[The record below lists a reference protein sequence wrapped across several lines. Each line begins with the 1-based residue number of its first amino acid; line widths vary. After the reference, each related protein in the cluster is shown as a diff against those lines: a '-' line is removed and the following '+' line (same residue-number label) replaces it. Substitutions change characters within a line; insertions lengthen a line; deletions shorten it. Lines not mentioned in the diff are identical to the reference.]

1 MLIICLYPFR
11 AWRLMKRTS
20 RMPRMGITLV
30 APRLVERGIMAGE
43 YIFTMQD
50 LIKRYGRNEVLSG
63 INLCFYHG
71 AKIGIVGE
79 NGSGKSTLL
88 KIMAGA
94 DQEFDGRA
102 APLKGT
108 TIGFLPQ
115 EPALDN
121 EKTVRENVE
130 QAFADIKKMI
140 EEFNEVSAK
149 MAEPMSDE
157 EMEKAMEKMGRLQD
171 QIDASDGWELDRQ
184 VEVAMDALVLPADDQ
199 KAGTLSGGEARR
211 VALCKLLLQKPDM
224 LLLDEP
230 TNHLDAETVQWL
242 EDTLSSY
249 LGNVI
254 VSTHDRYFLDNITK
268 WILELEKGKGRPFEG
283 NYSSWLEQKAE
294 ILRKREKS
302 ASTLQKRLQKE
313 LQWLRETPGARR
325 KHNKG
330 RVNEYEKLSAR
341 KINMEDNSLEI
352 QIAPGPQLGEQVI
365 EVDSLSKGYQEGEPI
380 IKDLTFSVPRGA
392 VVGLIG
398 PNGAGKT
405 TLFRMIADEEQ
416 PDLGT
421 LKLGSTVKLSYV
433 DQDRQDLIAENSVFE
448 EITGG
453 TEHIE
458 IAGKTINSRAYVG
471 RFNFKGP
478 DQQKKVGE
486 LSGGERNRVHLAK
499 LLRRGGNVLLLD
511 EPTNDLDVTTLRNL
525 ENAILDFSG
534 CVLVISHDRFFL
546 DRICTHLLVFEGNSK
561 VRWFEG
567 NFEEY
572 QEKRKLELGGKE
584 ENRRSKY
591 KKLTIH

>member
-1 MLIICLYPFR
+1 M
-11 AWRLMKRTS
+11 S
-20 RMPRMGITLV
+20 
-30 APRLVERGIMAGE
+30 GE
-43 YIFTMQD
+43 YIFTMQG
-50 LIKRYGRNEVLSG
+50 LIKRYGRNEILNG
-63 INLCFYHG
+63 INLSFYHG

-88 KIMAGA
+88 KIMAGE
-94 DQEFDGRA
+94 DSEFEGQA
-102 APLKGT
+102 APLKGS

-115 EPALDN
+115 EPVLDDD
-121 EKTVRENVE
+121 KTVRENVE
-130 QAFADIKKMI
+130 QAFSDIKKLI

-149 MAEPMSDE
+149 MAEPMSDD

-171 QIDASDGWELDRQ
+171 QIDAVDGWELDRQ
-184 VEVAMDALVLPADDQ
+184 VEVAMDALVLPEDNQ
-199 KAGTLSGGEARR
+199 KADTLSGGEARR

-242 EDTLSSY
+242 EDTLANFP
-249 LGNVI
+249 GNVI

-268 WILELEKGKGRPFEG
+268 WILELESGKGKPFEG
-283 NYSSWLEQKAE
+283 NYSSWLEQKTE
-294 ILRKREKS
+294 ILRHREKT
-302 ASTLQKRLQKE
+302 ASTLQKRLDKE
-313 LQWLRETPGARR
+313 LQWLKETPGARR

-330 RVNEYEKLSAR
+330 RINEYEKLSAR
-341 KINMEDNSLEI
+341 KTDVEDNTLEI

-365 EVDSLSKGYQEGEPI
+365 EVESLAKGYGGDPI
-380 IKDLTFSVPRGA
+380 FSNLTFTVPRGA

-405 TLFRMIADEEQ
+405 TLFKMIAGEEQ
-416 PDLGT
+416 PDSGT

-433 DQDRQDLIAENSVFE
+433 DQHRHDLDADNTVFE

-458 IAGKTINSRAYVG
+458 VAGKAINSRAYVG

-525 ENAILDFSG
+525 ENAILDFNG
-534 CVLVISHDRFFL
+534 CALVISHDRFFL

-572 QEKRKLELGGKE
+572 QEKRKKELGGKE

-591 KKLTIH
+591 KKLTIR

>member
-1 MLIICLYPFR
+1 M
-11 AWRLMKRTS
+11 S
-20 RMPRMGITLV
+20 
-30 APRLVERGIMAGE
+30 GE
-43 YIFTMQD
+43 YIFTMHG
-50 LIKRYGRNEVLSG
+50 LIKRYGHNEVLNG
-63 INLCFYHG
+63 INLSFYHG

-88 KIMAGA
+88 KIMAGE
-94 DQEFDGRA
+94 DSEFEGQA
-102 APLKGT
+102 APLKGS

-115 EPALDN
+115 EPVLDGD
-121 EKTVRENVE
+121 KTVRENVE
-130 QAFADIKKMI
+130 QAFSDIKKLI

-149 MAEPMSDE
+149 MAEPMSDD

-171 QIDASDGWELDRQ
+171 QIDAVDGWELDRQ
-184 VEVAMDALVLPADDQ
+184 VEVAMDALVLPEDDQ
-199 KAGTLSGGEARR
+199 KADTLSGGEARR

-242 EDTLSSY
+242 EDTLANFS
-249 LGNVI
+249 GNVI

-268 WILELEKGKGRPFEG
+268 WILELESGKGKPFEG
-283 NYSSWLEQKAE
+283 NYSSWLEQKTE
-294 ILRKREKS
+294 ILRRREKT
-302 ASTLQKRLQKE
+302 ASTLQKRLDKE

-341 KINMEDNSLEI
+341 KTDLEDNTLEI

-365 EVDSLSKGYQEGEPI
+365 EVESLAKGYGGDPI
-380 IKDLTFSVPRGA
+380 FSDLTFTVPRGA

-405 TLFRMIADEEQ
+405 TLFKMIAGEEQ
-416 PDLGT
+416 PDSGT

-433 DQDRQDLIAENSVFE
+433 DQHRHDLEADNTVFE

-458 IAGKTINSRAYVG
+458 VAGKTINSRAYVG

-525 ENAILDFSG
+525 ENAILDFNG
-534 CVLVISHDRFFL
+534 CALVISHDRFFL
-546 DRICTHLLVFEGNSK
+546 DRICTHLLVFEGDSK

-572 QEKRKLELGGKE
+572 QEKRKKELGGRE

-591 KKLTIH
+591 KKLTIR

>member
-1 MLIICLYPFR
+1 
-11 AWRLMKRTS
+11 
-20 RMPRMGITLV
+20 
-30 APRLVERGIMAGE
+30 MAGE

-50 LIKRYGRNEVLSG
+50 LIKRYGRNEVLNG
-63 INLCFYHG
+63 INLSFYHG

-79 NGSGKSTLL
+79 NGSGKSTIL
-88 KIMAGA
+88 KIMAGE
-94 DQEFDGRA
+94 DQEFEGRA

-115 EPALDN
+115 EPVLDG
-121 EKTVRENVE
+121 EQTVRENVE
-130 QAFADIKKMI
+130 QAFGDIKKMI
-140 EEFNEVSAK
+140 AEFNEVSAK
-149 MAEPMSDE
+149 MAEPMSDD

-171 QIDASDGWELDRQ
+171 QIDAADGWELDRQ
-184 VEVAMDALVLPADDQ
+184 VEVAMDALVLPPDDQ
-199 KAGTLSGGEARR
+199 KAETLSGGEARR

-224 LLLDEP
+224 ILLDEP

-242 EDTLSSY
+242 EETLANY
-249 LGNVI
+249 PGNVI

-268 WILELEKGKGRPFEG
+268 WILELESGKGRPFEG

-294 ILRKREKS
+294 ILRRREKS
-302 ASTLQKRLQKE
+302 ASTLQKRLEKE
-313 LQWLRETPGARR
+313 LQWLKETPGARR

-330 RVNEYEKLSAR
+330 RINEYEKLSAR
-341 KINMEDNSLEI
+341 KVDVEDNTLEI

-365 EVDSLSKGYQEGEPI
+365 EVDALTKGYQKDDAI
-380 IKDLTFSVPRGA
+380 INDLTFSVPRGA

-405 TLFRMIADEEQ
+405 TLFRMIAGEEQ
-416 PDLGT
+416 PDSGT

-433 DQDRQDLIAENSVFE
+433 DQHRHDLSPDKTVFE

-458 IAGKTINSRAYVG
+458 VAGKTIISRAYVG

-572 QEKRKLELGGKE
+572 QEKRKQELGGKE

>member
-1 MLIICLYPFR
+1 M
-11 AWRLMKRTS
+11 S
-20 RMPRMGITLV
+20 
-30 APRLVERGIMAGE
+30 GE

-88 KIMAGA
+88 KIMAGD
-94 DQEFDGRA
+94 DQEFEGRA
-102 APLKGT
+102 TPLKGT

-121 EKTVRENVE
+121 EQTVRENVE
-130 QAFADIKKMI
+130 QAFEDIKKMI

-149 MAEPMSDE
+149 MAEPMSDK
-157 EMEKAMEKMGRLQD
+157 EMEKAIEKMGRLQD
-171 QIDASDGWELDRQ
+171 QIDAADGWELDRQ
-184 VEVAMDALVLPADDQ
+184 VEVAMDALVLPADEQ
-199 KAGTLSGGEARR
+199 KAETLSGGEARR

-224 LLLDEP
+224 ILLDEP

-242 EDTLSSY
+242 ENTLSNY
-249 LGNVI
+249 PGNII

-268 WILELEKGKGRPFEG
+268 WILELENGKGKPFEG
-283 NYSSWLEQKAE
+283 NYSSWLEQKTE

-302 ASTLQKRLQKE
+302 ASTLQKRLEKE

-325 KHNKG
+325 KHNKD
-330 RVNEYEKLSAR
+330 RINEYEKLSAR
-341 KINMEDNSLEI
+341 KIDMEDNSLEI
-352 QIAPGPQLGEQVI
+352 QIAPGPHLGEQVI
-365 EVDSLSKGYQEGEPI
+365 EADSLSKGYQEGEPI

-416 PDLGT
+416 PDSGT

-433 DQDRQDLIAENSVFE
+433 DQDRHDLIAENSVFE

-478 DQQKKVGE
+478 DQQKKVGD

>member
-1 MLIICLYPFR
+1 M
-11 AWRLMKRTS
+11 S
-20 RMPRMGITLV
+20 
-30 APRLVERGIMAGE
+30 GE
-43 YIFTMQD
+43 YIFTIQG
-50 LIKRYGRNEVLSG
+50 LIKRYDRNEVLNG
-63 INLCFYHG
+63 INLSFYHG

-88 KIMAGA
+88 KIMAGE
-94 DQEFDGRA
+94 DKEFEGQA
-102 APLKGT
+102 TPLKGS

-115 EPALDN
+115 EPVLDDDQ
-121 EKTVRENVE
+121 TVRENVE
-130 QAFADIKKMI
+130 QAFGDIKKMI
-140 EEFNEVSAK
+140 KEFNAISAK

-157 EMEKAMEKMGRLQD
+157 EMEKAMDKMGRLQD
-171 QIDASDGWELDRQ
+171 QIDAVDGWELDRQ

-224 LLLDEP
+224 ILLDEP

-242 EDTLSSY
+242 EDTLSNY
-249 LGNVI
+249 PGNVI

-268 WILELEKGKGRPFEG
+268 WILELEIGKGIPFEG

-294 ILRKREKS
+294 LLRRREKT
-302 ASTLQKRLQKE
+302 ASTLQKRLDKE

-325 KHNKG
+325 KNNKG
-330 RVNEYEKLSAR
+330 RINEYEKLSTR
-341 KINMEDNSLEI
+341 KLDIEDNTLEI

-365 EVDSLSKGYQEGEPI
+365 EAESLAKSYGGDPI
-380 IKDLTFSVPRGA
+380 FTGLTFSVPRGA
-392 VVGLIG
+392 VVGLVG
-398 PNGAGKT
+398 PNGTGKT
-405 TLFRMIADEEQ
+405 TLFKMIAGEEQ
-416 PDLGT
+416 PDSGT
-421 LKLGSTVKLSYV
+421 LKLGSTVQLSYV
-433 DQDRQDLIAENSVFE
+433 DQHRHDLSAENTVFQ

-458 IAGKTINSRAYVG
+458 VAGKTINSRAYVG

-525 ENAILDFSG
+525 ENAILDFNG
-534 CVLVISHDRFFL
+534 CALVISHDRFFL

-572 QEKRKLELGGKE
+572 QEKRKQELGGKE

-591 KKLTIH
+591 KKLTIR

>member
-1 MLIICLYPFR
+1 
-11 AWRLMKRTS
+11 
-20 RMPRMGITLV
+20 
-30 APRLVERGIMAGE
+30 MAGE
-43 YIFTMQD
+43 YIFTMQS
-50 LIKRYGRNEVLSG
+50 LIKRYGRNEVLNG
-63 INLCFYHG
+63 INLSFYHG

-88 KIMAGA
+88 KIMAGE
-94 DQEFDGRA
+94 DNEFEGQA
-102 APLKGT
+102 APLKGA

-115 EPALDN
+115 EPVLED
-121 EKTVRENVE
+121 ELTVRENVE
-130 QAFADIKKMI
+130 QAFGDIKKMI
-140 EEFNEVSAK
+140 DEFNEVSAK
-149 MAEPMSDE
+149 MAEPMSDDD
-157 EMEKAMEKMGRLQD
+157 MEKAMEKMGRLQD
-171 QIDASDGWELDRQ
+171 QIDAVDGWELDRQ

-224 LLLDEP
+224 ILLDEP

-242 EDTLSSY
+242 EEALSSY
-249 LGNVI
+249 PGNVI

-268 WILELEKGKGRPFEG
+268 WILELESGKGKPFEG
-283 NYSSWLEQKAE
+283 NYSSWLEQKTE
-294 ILRKREKS
+294 ILRRREKS
-302 ASTLQKRLQKE
+302 ASTLQKRLDKE

-330 RVNEYEKLSAR
+330 RINEYEKLSSR
-341 KINMEDNSLEI
+341 KVDMEDNTLEI

-365 EVDSLSKGYQEGEPI
+365 EVDLLEKGYGGDPI
-380 IKDLTFSVPRGA
+380 FKDLSFSIPRGA

-405 TLFRMIADEEQ
+405 TLFKLIAGEEQ
-416 PDLGT
+416 PDSGT
-421 LKLGSTVKLSYV
+421 LKLGSTVQLSYV
-433 DQDRQDLIAENSVFE
+433 DQHRHDLNADSTVFE

-458 IAGKTINSRAYVG
+458 VAGKTINSRAYVG

-525 ENAILDFSG
+525 ENAILDFNG
-534 CVLVISHDRFFL
+534 CALVISHDRFFL
-546 DRICTHLLVFEGNSK
+546 DRICTHLLVFEGESK

-572 QEKRKLELGGKE
+572 QEKRKKELGGKE

>member
-1 MLIICLYPFR
+1 M
-11 AWRLMKRTS
+11 S
-20 RMPRMGITLV
+20 
-30 APRLVERGIMAGE
+30 GE
-43 YIFTMQD
+43 YIFTMQG
-50 LIKRYGRNEVLSG
+50 LIKRYGRNEILNG
-63 INLCFYHG
+63 INLSFYHG

-88 KIMAGA
+88 KIMAGE
-94 DQEFDGRA
+94 DSEFEGQA
-102 APLKGT
+102 APLKGS

-115 EPALDN
+115 EPVLDDD
-121 EKTVRENVE
+121 KTVRENVE
-130 QAFADIKKMI
+130 QAFSDIKKLI

-149 MAEPMSDE
+149 MAEPMSDD

-171 QIDASDGWELDRQ
+171 QIDAVDGWELDRQ
-184 VEVAMDALVLPADDQ
+184 VEVAMDALVLPEDDQ
-199 KAGTLSGGEARR
+199 KADTLSGGEARR

-242 EDTLSSY
+242 EDTLANFP
-249 LGNVI
+249 GNVI

-268 WILELEKGKGRPFEG
+268 WILELESGKGKPFEG
-283 NYSSWLEQKAE
+283 NYSSWLEQKTE
-294 ILRKREKS
+294 ILRHREKT
-302 ASTLQKRLQKE
+302 ASTLQKRLDKE

-330 RVNEYEKLSAR
+330 RINEYEKLSAR
-341 KINMEDNSLEI
+341 KTDVEDNTLEI

-365 EVDSLSKGYQEGEPI
+365 EVESLAKGYGGDPI
-380 IKDLTFSVPRGA
+380 FSDLTFSVPRGA

-405 TLFRMIADEEQ
+405 TLFKMIAGEEQ
-416 PDLGT
+416 PDSGT

-433 DQDRQDLIAENSVFE
+433 DQHRHDLEADNTVFE

-458 IAGKTINSRAYVG
+458 VAGKTINSRAYVG

-534 CVLVISHDRFFL
+534 CALVISHDRFFL

-572 QEKRKLELGGKE
+572 QEKRKKELGGKE

-591 KKLTIH
+591 KKLTIR

>member
-1 MLIICLYPFR
+1 
-11 AWRLMKRTS
+11 
-20 RMPRMGITLV
+20 
-30 APRLVERGIMAGE
+30 MAGE

-50 LIKRYGRNEVLSG
+50 LIKRYGRNEVLNG
-63 INLCFYHG
+63 INLSFYHG

-79 NGSGKSTLL
+79 NGSGKSTVL
-88 KIMAGA
+88 KIMAGE
-94 DQEFDGRA
+94 DQEFEGRA

-115 EPALDN
+115 EPVLDD

-130 QAFADIKKMI
+130 QAFGEIKAMI

-149 MAEPMSDE
+149 MAEPMSDD
-157 EMEKAMEKMGRLQD
+157 EMEKALEKMGRLQD
-171 QIDASDGWELDRQ
+171 QIDAADGWELDRQ

-224 LLLDEP
+224 ILLDEP

-242 EDTLSSY
+242 EETLANY
-249 LGNVI
+249 PGNVI

-268 WILELEKGKGRPFEG
+268 WILELESGKGRPFEG
-283 NYSSWLEQKAE
+283 NYTSWLEQKAE

-302 ASTLQKRLQKE
+302 ASTLQKRLEKE
-313 LQWLRETPGARR
+313 LQWLKETPGARR
-325 KHNKG
+325 KQNKG
-330 RVNEYEKLSAR
+330 RINEYEKLSAR
-341 KINMEDNSLEI
+341 KVDLEDNSLEI

-365 EVDSLSKGYQEGEPI
+365 EIDSISKSYDDPI
-380 IKDLTFSVPRGA
+380 IQDLTFSVPRGA

-405 TLFRMIADEEQ
+405 TLFRMIAGEEQ
-416 PDLGT
+416 PDSGT

-433 DQDRQDLIAENSVFE
+433 DQHRHDLSPDKTVFE

-458 IAGKTINSRAYVG
+458 VAGKTIISRAYVG

-567 NFEEY
+567 NFGEY
-572 QEKRKLELGGKE
+572 QEKRKQELGGRE

>member
-1 MLIICLYPFR
+1 M
-11 AWRLMKRTS
+11 S
-20 RMPRMGITLV
+20 
-30 APRLVERGIMAGE
+30 GE
-43 YIFTMQD
+43 YIFTIQG
-50 LIKRYGRNEVLSG
+50 LIKRYDRNEVLNG
-63 INLCFYHG
+63 INLSFYHG

-88 KIMAGA
+88 KIMAGE
-94 DQEFDGRA
+94 DKEFEGQA
-102 APLKGT
+102 TPLKGS

-115 EPALDN
+115 EPVLDDDQ
-121 EKTVRENVE
+121 TVRENVE
-130 QAFADIKKMI
+130 QAFGDIKKMI
-140 EEFNEVSAK
+140 KEFNAISAK

-157 EMEKAMEKMGRLQD
+157 EMEKAMDKMGRLQD
-171 QIDASDGWELDRQ
+171 QIDAVDGWELDRQ

-224 LLLDEP
+224 ILLDEP

-242 EDTLSSY
+242 EDTLSNY
-249 LGNVI
+249 PGNVI

-268 WILELEKGKGRPFEG
+268 WILELEIGKGIPFEG

-294 ILRKREKS
+294 ILRRREKT
-302 ASTLQKRLQKE
+302 ASTLQKRLDKE
-313 LQWLRETPGARR
+313 LQWLRETPSARR
-325 KHNKG
+325 KNNKG
-330 RVNEYEKLSAR
+330 RINEYEKLSTR
-341 KINMEDNSLEI
+341 KIDIEDNTLEI

-365 EVDSLSKGYQEGEPI
+365 EAESLAKGYGGDPI
-380 IKDLTFSVPRGA
+380 FTGLTFSIPRGA
-392 VVGLIG
+392 VVGLVG
-398 PNGAGKT
+398 PNGTGKT
-405 TLFRMIADEEQ
+405 TLFKMIAGEEQ
-416 PDLGT
+416 PDSGT
-421 LKLGSTVKLSYV
+421 LKLGSTVQLSYV
-433 DQDRQDLIAENSVFE
+433 DQHRHDLGAENTVFQ

-458 IAGKTINSRAYVG
+458 VAGKTINSRAYVG

-525 ENAILDFSG
+525 ENAILDFNG
-534 CVLVISHDRFFL
+534 CALVISHDRFFL

-572 QEKRKLELGGKE
+572 QEKRKQELGGKE

-591 KKLTIH
+591 KKLTIR

>member
-1 MLIICLYPFR
+1 
-11 AWRLMKRTS
+11 
-20 RMPRMGITLV
+20 
-30 APRLVERGIMAGE
+30 MAGE
-43 YIFTMQD
+43 YIFTMQS
-50 LIKRYGRNEVLSG
+50 LIKRYGRNEVLNG
-63 INLCFYHG
+63 INLSFYHG

-88 KIMAGA
+88 KIMAGE
-94 DQEFDGRA
+94 DNEFEGQA
-102 APLKGT
+102 APLKGA

-115 EPALDN
+115 EPVLED
-121 EKTVRENVE
+121 ELTVRENVE
-130 QAFADIKKMI
+130 QAFGDIKKMI

-171 QIDASDGWELDRQ
+171 QIDAVDGWELDRQ

-224 LLLDEP
+224 ILLDEP

-242 EDTLSSY
+242 EEALSSY
-249 LGNVI
+249 PGNVI

-268 WILELEKGKGRPFEG
+268 WILELESGKGKPFEG
-283 NYSSWLEQKAE
+283 NYSSWLEQKTE
-294 ILRKREKS
+294 ILRRREKS
-302 ASTLQKRLQKE
+302 ASTLQKRLDKE

-330 RVNEYEKLSAR
+330 RINEYEKLSSR
-341 KINMEDNSLEI
+341 KVDMEDNTLEI

-365 EVDSLSKGYQEGEPI
+365 EVDLLEKGYGGDAI
-380 IKDLTFSVPRGA
+380 FKDLSFSIPRGA

-405 TLFRMIADEEQ
+405 TLFKLIAGEEQ
-416 PDLGT
+416 PDSGT
-421 LKLGSTVKLSYV
+421 LKLGSTVQLSYV
-433 DQDRQDLIAENSVFE
+433 DQHRHDLNADSTVFE

-458 IAGKTINSRAYVG
+458 VAGKTINSRAYVG

-525 ENAILDFSG
+525 ENAILDFNG
-534 CVLVISHDRFFL
+534 CALVISHDRFFL
-546 DRICTHLLVFEGNSK
+546 DRICTHLLVFEGESK

-572 QEKRKLELGGKE
+572 QEKRKKELGGKE

>member
-1 MLIICLYPFR
+1 M
-11 AWRLMKRTS
+11 S
-20 RMPRMGITLV
+20 
-30 APRLVERGIMAGE
+30 GE
-43 YIFTMQD
+43 YIFTMQG
-50 LIKRYGRNEVLSG
+50 LIKRYGRNEVLNG
-63 INLCFYHG
+63 INLSFYHG

-88 KIMAGA
+88 KIMAGE
-94 DQEFDGRA
+94 DKEFEGQA
-102 APLKGT
+102 TPLKGS

-115 EPALDN
+115 EPILDDDQ
-121 EKTVRENVE
+121 TVRENVE
-130 QAFADIKKMI
+130 QAFGDIKEMI
-140 EEFNEVSAK
+140 KEFNDISAK
-149 MAEPMSDE
+149 MAEPMSDD
-157 EMEKAMEKMGRLQD
+157 EMEKAMDKMGRLQD
-171 QIDASDGWELDRQ
+171 QIDAVDGWELDRQ

-224 LLLDEP
+224 ILLDEP

-242 EDTLSSY
+242 EDTLSNY
-249 LGNVI
+249 PGNVI

-268 WILELEKGKGRPFEG
+268 WILELETGKGIPFEG

-294 ILRKREKS
+294 ILRQREKT
-302 ASTLQKRLQKE
+302 ASTLQKRLDKE

-325 KHNKG
+325 KNNKG
-330 RVNEYEKLSAR
+330 RINEYEKLSSR
-341 KINMEDNSLEI
+341 KIDIEDNTLEI

-365 EVDSLSKGYQEGEPI
+365 EAESLAKGYEGDPI
-380 IKDLTFSVPRGA
+380 FTGLTFSVPRGG

-398 PNGAGKT
+398 PNGTGKT
-405 TLFRMIADEEQ
+405 TLFKMIAGEIQ
-416 PDLGT
+416 PDTGT
-421 LKLGSTVKLSYV
+421 LKLGSTVQLSYV
-433 DQDRQDLIAENSVFE
+433 DQHRHDLGAENTVFQ

-458 IAGKTINSRAYVG
+458 VAGKTINSRAYVG

-525 ENAILDFSG
+525 ENAILDFNG

-572 QEKRKLELGGKE
+572 QEKRKQELGGKE

-591 KKLTIH
+591 KKLTIR

>member
-1 MLIICLYPFR
+1 M
-11 AWRLMKRTS
+11 S
-20 RMPRMGITLV
+20 
-30 APRLVERGIMAGE
+30 GE
-43 YIFTMQD
+43 YIFTMQG
-50 LIKRYGRNEVLSG
+50 LIKRYGRNEILNG
-63 INLCFYHG
+63 INLSFYHG

-88 KIMAGA
+88 KIMAGE
-94 DQEFDGRA
+94 DSEFEGQA
-102 APLKGT
+102 APLKGS

-115 EPALDN
+115 EPVLDGD
-121 EKTVRENVE
+121 KTVRENVE
-130 QAFADIKKMI
+130 QAFSDIKKLI

-149 MAEPMSDE
+149 MAEPMSDD

-171 QIDASDGWELDRQ
+171 QIDAVDGWELDRQ
-184 VEVAMDALVLPADDQ
+184 VEVAMDALVLPEDDQ
-199 KAGTLSGGEARR
+199 KADTLSGGEARR

-242 EDTLSSY
+242 EDTLANFP
-249 LGNVI
+249 GNVI

-268 WILELEKGKGRPFEG
+268 WILELESGKGKPFEG

-294 ILRKREKS
+294 ILRRREKT
-302 ASTLQKRLQKE
+302 ASTLQKRLDKE
-313 LQWLRETPGARR
+313 LQWLRESPGARR

-341 KINMEDNSLEI
+341 KTDLEDNTLEI

-365 EVDSLSKGYQEGEPI
+365 EVESLSKGYGDGPI
-380 IKDLTFSVPRGA
+380 FSDLTFTVPRGA

-405 TLFRMIADEEQ
+405 TLFKMIVGEEQ
-416 PDLGT
+416 PDSGT

-433 DQDRQDLIAENSVFE
+433 DQHRHDLEADKTVFE

-458 IAGKTINSRAYVG
+458 VAGKTINSRAYVG
-471 RFNFKGP
+471 RFNFKGS

-511 EPTNDLDVTTLRNL
+511 EPTNDLDVNTLRNL
-525 ENAILDFSG
+525 ENAILDFNG
-534 CVLVISHDRFFL
+534 CALVISHDRFFL

-572 QEKRKLELGGKE
+572 QEKRKKELGGKE

-591 KKLTIH
+591 KKLTIR